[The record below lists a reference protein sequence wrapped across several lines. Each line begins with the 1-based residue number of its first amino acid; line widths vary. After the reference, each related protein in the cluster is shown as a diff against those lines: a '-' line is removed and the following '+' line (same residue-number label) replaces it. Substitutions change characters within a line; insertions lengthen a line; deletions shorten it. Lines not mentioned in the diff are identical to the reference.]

1 MFYIYCI
8 SYCFTYKVSYIY
20 STEMIYFPLI
30 LPSEKEFVTAAQ
42 SRNFPLMFQPHHPVL
57 IAINIKYLCRKF
69 VFLMIL
75 YTCKF
80 GGHCQEG
87 RSRHTP
93 KIKGTDWLQNCQMLL
108 FSFTMIILVE
118 LVLDQLR

>member
-1 MFYIYCI
+1 
-8 SYCFTYKVSYIY
+8 
-20 STEMIYFPLI
+20 MIFFPLI

-80 GGHCQEG
+80 GGPLSGREEPAYTKNQE
-87 RSRHTP
+87 H
-93 KIKGTDWLQNCQMLL
+93 
-108 FSFTMIILVE
+108 
-118 LVLDQLR
+118 

>member
-1 MFYIYCI
+1 
-8 SYCFTYKVSYIY
+8 
-20 STEMIYFPLI
+20 MIYFPFI

-42 SRNFPLMFQPHHPVL
+42 SRNFPLMFKPHHPVL

-93 KIKGTDWLQNCQMLL
+93 KIKSTDWLQNCQMLL